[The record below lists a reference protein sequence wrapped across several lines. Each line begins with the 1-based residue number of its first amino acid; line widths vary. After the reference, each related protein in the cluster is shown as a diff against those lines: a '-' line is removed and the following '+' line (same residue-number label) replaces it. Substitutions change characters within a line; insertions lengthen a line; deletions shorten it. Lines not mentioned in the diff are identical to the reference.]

1 MTAALHSLTLPLLGA
16 SSKSSSSSSSYTFL
30 ILIVIAAAFYFFI
43 FRPQQRK
50 NRAARDQQNKFD
62 VGDEVLTAGGIV
74 GHVIDIQDDRVTI
87 ETSVGASFVVLKQ
100 YVIRRLSSGP
110 EVDDE
115 EFGHDHDEIGSGHD
129 DGNEDGGDDGVYG
142 DDGDHGSSAAR

>member
-1 MTAALHSLTLPLLGA
+1 MTAALHALTLLGA

-50 NRAARDQQNKFD
+50 NRATREQQNKFA

-74 GHVIDIQDDRVTI
+74 GHVIDIQDERVTV

-100 YVIRRLSSGP
+100 YIIRRLSSGP
-110 EVDDE
+110 GVDDE
-115 EFGHDHDEIGSGHD
+115 ELDHDHDEIGAGD
-129 DGNEDGGDDGVYG
+129 DGHEDGGGDHGVYG